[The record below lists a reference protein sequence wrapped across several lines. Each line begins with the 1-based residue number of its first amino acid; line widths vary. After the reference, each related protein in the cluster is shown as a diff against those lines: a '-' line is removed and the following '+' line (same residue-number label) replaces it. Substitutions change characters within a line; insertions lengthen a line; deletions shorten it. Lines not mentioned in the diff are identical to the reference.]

1 MELNPAK
8 NNQTMRTIYKANR
21 ICVLFLAALLL
32 LGCNKDLVTYDKA
45 KKESEVS
52 TAPPAITGITTV
64 DRSTALTEA
73 DLSELVLIKGTNLS
87 GVKSIQFND
96 VTADLSQAY
105 ITTKEIVVP
114 VPRVLPGKVNNKVT
128 VITSLGQASTDLKIN
143 VPLLQVSGL
152 YNEFALPGDTT
163 TIVGDNFDIYK
174 LTKQDAKVA
183 FGSTQATVLAADQK
197 SLTIIVPKSIPAAEA
212 VVNVVTPELP
222 DGLQMSYRHLGQI
235 LNIQNKLW
243 LGENWQTDGTHL
255 GDPKPINGIFSHIH
269 DTSVGQWGWFDQ
281 IYGCN
286 FPVTDPDILN
296 NLDQYDLK
304 FELNTDKD
312 HPLSQM
318 FIKFEMRFAITYEWN
333 LYNSGLSLNTYG
345 NWQTITLDAK
355 TVMGQLFPNN
365 DNFFY
370 FAINPSVAVNLD
382 FSISSMRLVK
392 KAPIVK

>member
-1 MELNPAK
+1 MK
-8 NNQTMRTIYKANR
+8 TIYKANR
-21 ICVLFLAALLL
+21 IYVLFLAAVML
-32 LGCNKDLVTYDKA
+32 LGCNKDFVTYDKA

-52 TAPPAITGITTV
+52 TAPPSITGVTTV

-73 DLSELVLIKGTNLS
+73 DLSELVLIKGANLS
-87 GVKSIQFND
+87 DVKSIQFND
-96 VTADLSQAY
+96 VPADLSQAY

-114 VPRVLPGKVNNKVT
+114 VPRVLPGKVDNKVT
-128 VITSLGQASTDLKIN
+128 VVTALGQASTDLKIN
-143 VPLLQVSGL
+143 IPQLQVTGL

-174 LTKQDAKVA
+174 LTKEDAKVT
-183 FGSTQATVLAADQK
+183 FGNTSAAILAADQK
-197 SLTIIVPKSIPAAEA
+197 SLTIIVPPGIPAAEA

-222 DGLQMSYRHLGQI
+222 DGLQMNYRHLGQI
-235 LNIQNKLW
+235 INIQNKLW
-243 LGENWQTDGTHL
+243 AGESWQTDGSHL

-269 DTSVGQWGWFDQ
+269 DVTVGQWGWFDQ

-286 FPVTDPDILN
+286 FPIADPDILN
-296 NLDQYDLK
+296 HLDQYDLK

-333 LYNSGLSLNTYG
+333 LYNSGVSLNTYG

-370 FAINPSVAVNLD
+370 FAINPAVAVNLD